1 MHIYLGEIIMALGV
15 AVMIGGLVGL
25 IRFHTFYRRLL
36 VGSLID
42 TAGMLLFLLGA
53 VIRQGLTEFS
63 LKLVL
68 IMAAVI
74 LTAPLVT
81 HKLGRSAYLSG
92 HREDAVE
99 RTETAP
105 ERAQAATE
113 RAGATVERM
122 DTAAE
127 RAQAVVEHGEAAF
140 AGDDISVDVLGNAG
154 TADQDGE
161 EAADD

>member
-1 MHIYLGEIIMALGV
+1 MHIYIGEIIMALGI

-42 TAGMLLFLLGA
+42 TAGLLLFLLGA
-53 VIRQGLTEFS
+53 VIRQGFTEFS
-63 LKLVL
+63 LKLL
-68 IMAAVI
+68 FIMAAVI

-92 HREDAVE
+92 HREDAAEHVD
-99 RTETAP
+99 
-105 ERAQAATE
+105 AA
-113 RAGATVERM
+113 A
-122 DTAAE
+122 
-127 RAQAVVEHGEAAF
+127 HG
-140 AGDDISVDVLGNAG
+140 IV
-154 TADQDGE
+154 GE

>member
-42 TAGMLLFLLGA
+42 TAGLLLFLLGA

-92 HREDAVE
+92 HREDAVDV
-99 RTETAP
+99 P
-105 ERAQAATE
+105 E
-113 RAGATVERM
+113 G
-122 DTAAE
+122 
-127 RAQAVVEHGEAAF
+127 
-140 AGDDISVDVLGNAG
+140 AG
-154 TADQDGE
+154 TAGQDGE

>member
-1 MHIYLGEIIMALGV
+1 MHVYLGEIIMALGI

-53 VIRQGLTEFS
+53 VIRQGFTEFS
-63 LKLVL
+63 LKLLL

-99 RTETAP
+99 HTD
-105 ERAQAATE
+105 AA
-113 RAGATVERM
+113 AGSELS
-122 DTAAE
+122 AAE
-127 RAQAVVEHGEAAF
+127 RAEAAVCPSASEF
-140 AGDDISVDVLGNAG
+140 IGPQA
-154 TADQDGE
+154 GE
-161 EAADD
+161 EATDD